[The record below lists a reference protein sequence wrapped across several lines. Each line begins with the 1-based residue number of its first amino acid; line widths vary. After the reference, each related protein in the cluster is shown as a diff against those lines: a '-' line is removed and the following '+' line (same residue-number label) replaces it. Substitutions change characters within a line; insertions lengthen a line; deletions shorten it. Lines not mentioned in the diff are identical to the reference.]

1 MRQKPIYFSLLSQKS
16 DLFRGSLENIVTY
29 IAEDLD
35 NPIAAAAFLDAGDA
49 CYANLEFM
57 PLLFEQ
63 CHDRRSKDLG
73 YRRAVIKHYVM
84 VYRVAEMEK
93 NVYILRFFYGT
104 REYEKMI

>member
-1 MRQKPIYFSLLSQKS
+1 
-16 DLFRGSLENIVTY
+16 
-29 IAEDLD
+29 
-35 NPIAAAAFLDAGDA
+35 
-49 CYANLEFM
+49 M

-63 CHDRRSKDLG
+63 CRDRRLKELG

-93 NVYILRFFYGT
+93 NVYILRFFYGA

>member
-1 MRQKPIYFSLLSQKS
+1 MGYRIMVTPAATQ
-16 DLFRGSLENIVTY
+16 DLENIVTY

-35 NPIAAAAFLDAGDA
+35 NPIAAAAFLDAVDA
-49 CYANLEFM
+49 CYANLECM

-63 CHDRRSKDLG
+63 CRDRRLKELG

-93 NVYILRFFYGT
+93 NVYILRFFYGA